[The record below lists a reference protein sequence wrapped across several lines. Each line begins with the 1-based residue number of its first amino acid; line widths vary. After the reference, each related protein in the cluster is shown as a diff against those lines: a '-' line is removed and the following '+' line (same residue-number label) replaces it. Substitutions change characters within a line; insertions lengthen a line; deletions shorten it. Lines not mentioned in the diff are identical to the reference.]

1 MEKKYIVRL
10 SDEEREV
17 LQSIVKKLKSSSQ
30 QVRRAHGLLM
40 ADVNGPAWTDQ
51 MISNTYGGGV
61 KSIENL
67 RKKLVLEGFEA
78 ALNRKKWVTP
88 PCPKILDGEQEAKVI
103 AMRLGKPPAG
113 YSNWS
118 LRLLADQVVSLEIA
132 PSISYETIR
141 RTLKK
146 TV

>member
-78 ALNRKKWVTP
+78 ALNRKKRVTP

-113 YSNWS
+113 YSNWA